1 MTVVKIKKQKTQKS
15 VSKKENL
22 NLKIIKLLK
31 ATKFKNDINYL
42 EKNKI
47 VIDSFFSCKRKHK
60 ELTKNNKLRLKTQQ
74 TFKNER
80 ENVFTE
86 EINKIA
92 LGPNDDKRIQ
102 SIDLIETYA
111 YRTSKDLISEK
122 KEIKCNNIITLYK
135 R

>member
-1 MTVVKIKKQKTQKS
+1 MR
-15 VSKKENL
+15 SK
-22 NLKIIKLLK
+22 
-31 ATKFKNDINYL
+31 A
-42 EKNKI
+42 
-47 VIDSFFSCKRKHK
+47 
-60 ELTKNNKLRLKTQQ
+60 QQ

-80 ENVFTE
+80 QNVFTE

-111 YRTSKDLISEK
+111 YGTSKDLISEK

-135 R
+135 KMMNFDDVGTKKNIPNWPEILDYSHKISIMEDSGFGKTNSLFNLINHQPDIDKIYLYAKNPYEAK

>member
-80 ENVFTE
+80 ENVFT
-86 EINKIA
+86 
-92 LGPNDDKRIQ
+92 
-102 SIDLIETYA
+102 
-111 YRTSKDLISEK
+111 
-122 KEIKCNNIITLYK
+122 
-135 R
+135 